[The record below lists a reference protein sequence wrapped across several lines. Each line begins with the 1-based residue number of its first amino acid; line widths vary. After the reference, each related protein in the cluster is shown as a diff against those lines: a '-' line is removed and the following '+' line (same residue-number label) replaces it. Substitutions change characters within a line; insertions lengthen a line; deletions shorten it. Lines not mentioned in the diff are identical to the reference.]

1 MIAVSVGCLS
11 LASLGYELLVT
22 RFFSIAH
29 WSHLSFLAVGVAM
42 FGYAAG
48 GTLHCFLA
56 DRLSRPVSGQPA
68 PLFGALS
75 CAASLAILASFGAA
89 KSLPLDYLRFP
100 IEPAQALYLL
110 LTWIILSL
118 PFLAAGLATSAAYA
132 AQPARSGVIAGASL
146 LGSALG
152 ALAPSLLLPV
162 AQEGGA
168 AAALALVPLVP
179 LLAPAFGRKARL
191 AGLGLCVCAA
201 AILPWRPAFLA
212 VAPSP
217 YKTLPMLLQAPGAAV
232 VHRSSQLRG
241 RLEEVRSPSLR
252 YAPGLSLSYGGDL
265 PRQAALV
272 QDSDS
277 LAVLY
282 DPASPAA
289 SEFARWTHSF
299 APWLLAATSA
309 AASRGA
315 LDGLVLQQD
324 GGLAAACALQA
335 SARSITLVTED
346 PRVCRRAALWYRGT
360 PISTVSESPRSFL
373 ARPGPRYSVVIIE
386 DWGPSIP
393 GMTSL
398 QVDAL
403 LTVDSFR
410 ACWKRLQPRGVL
422 AVSRRLV
429 LPPSDSL
436 RIFSEL
442 LLAMRKEE
450 VEKPQDHLAVI
461 RSWDSCTLLA
471 SRAPLGEEARALL
484 RDFAESRSFD
494 LDYLP
499 GLGREETNRF
509 SRYEHPLFAD
519 AYSRIVLGT
528 GDAGEGI
535 LDTAPQGDD
544 RPFPSR
550 FVKWARAGE
559 FFRATGGRLHT
570 LLLTGEIV
578 AGVALLQVLVISSLL
593 LAVTFLVRRRA
604 AAGQRPG
611 ESRHSGPS
619 LYLLVGFLGI
629 GFMGTEMSAINA
641 LTVLFSSPGIALAVT
656 LGGLL
661 FFSALGGLASER
673 ISARALG
680 PAILVAAAGL
690 AVLWLLLPQALSG
703 LLPLRL
709 PARVAAAAG
718 LLGPPG
724 FLIGIP
730 FPAVMRILP
739 GGAGRAEGTRL
750 AASTRRARAWAVNG
764 CASVV
769 VSIGSA
775 LVAPWLGI
783 RSLLL
788 LAAAAYAAAGLVGL
802 LGAGPGSSGRPRA
815 QGSPTGTARS
825 GGSADPVRS
834 GSR

>member
-56 DRLSRPVSGQPA
+56 DRLRPVSGQTAA
-68 PLFGALS
+68 PYGVLC
-75 CAASLAILASFGAA
+75 CAASLAILASFGAV

-132 AQPARSGVIAGASL
+132 AQPARSGVIAAASL

-162 AQEGGA
+162 VEEGGA
-168 AAALALVPLVP
+168 AAAFALVALVP

-191 AGLGLCVCAA
+191 AALGLCVCIAA
-201 AILPWRPAFLA
+201 LLVWRPPLLA
-212 VAPSP
+212 VAPSS
-217 YKTLPMLLQAPGAAV
+217 YKTLPLLLQAPGTV
-232 VHRSSQLRG
+232 VVGRSSQLRG

-252 YAPGLSLSYGGDL
+252 FAPGLSLSYGGDL
-265 PRQAALV
+265 PLQAGLV
-272 QDSDS
+272 LDGDS
-277 LAVLY
+277 LTVLY
-282 DPASPAA
+282 DVSAPPG

-335 SARSITLVTED
+335 SARSVTLVTED
-346 PRVCRRAALWYRGT
+346 PRVCRREAQWYRGT
-360 PISTVSESPRSFL
+360 PISVANDNPRSFL
-373 ARPGPRYSVVIIE
+373 ARPGPRYSVVIVE
-386 DWGPSIP
+386 DWGPSLP
-393 GMTSL
+393 GMASL
-398 QVDAL
+398 QVDAA
-403 LTVDSFR
+403 LTVDALR
-410 ACWKRLQPRGVL
+410 ACWKRLQSRGVL

-436 RIFSEL
+436 RIFSAL
-442 LLAMRKEE
+442 LLAMRKEK

-471 SRAPLGEEARALL
+471 SRAPLDDDARALL

-519 AYSRIVLGT
+519 AYSRIVLGG
-528 GDAGEGI
+528 GDTGEGI

-550 FVKWARAGE
+550 FVRWARAGE

-578 AGVALLQVLVISSLL
+578 AGAALVQVLVISSLL
-593 LAVTFLVRRRA
+593 LAVTFLARRRA
-604 AAGQRPG
+604 AARQRPG
-611 ESRHSGPS
+611 ESRHRGPS
-619 LYLLVGFLGI
+619 LYILAGFLGI
-629 GFMGTEMSAINA
+629 GFMSTEMSAINA
-641 LTVLFSSPGIALAVT
+641 LTILFSSPGIALAVT

-673 ISARALG
+673 ISAGALG

-690 AVLWLLLPQALSG
+690 AVLWLLLPQALSS
-703 LLPLRL
+703 LLALRL

-718 LLGPPG
+718 LLGVPG

-739 GGAGRAEGTRL
+739 GGAGGTEGTDR
-750 AASTRRARAWAVNG
+750 AATRRARAWAVNG
-764 CASVV
+764 CASVAI
-769 VSIGSA
+769 SFGSA
-775 LVAPWLGI
+775 LLAPWLGI

-788 LAAAAYAAAGLVGL
+788 LAAAAYVAAGLAGL
-802 LGAGPGSSGRPRA
+802 RTRASRGSGP
-815 QGSPTGTARS
+815 T
-825 GGSADPVRS
+825 
-834 GSR
+834 